1 MINRSTSNCFAFF
14 GNKALKSLLDDWLSD
29 HGWWS
34 LSCADPA
41 DIETVAGDAPPALI
55 IIDEISTRPVWR
67 DWVARLRTVDG
78 PLAGT
83 PILLVT
89 ADENMVGHGIS
100 AILPVPLAREATL
113 AILENWAG
121 ALNDHDFR
129 TLDNPHYRLV
139 RLGGRD
145 VANGLIARF
154 ADQLEQARAWL
165 DTPELEPRLPHQ
177 IAGLAGMLGYADI
190 SESWRA
196 IDGGDSFDSAAVRAQ
211 IDAVIA
217 RIQGRFSL
225 P

>member
-1 MINRSTSNCFAFF
+1 MINRCASNCFAFF
-14 GNKALKSLLDDWLSD
+14 GNKALKSLLDDWLPE
-29 HGWWS
+29 HGWRG

-41 DIETVAGDAPPALI
+41 ELEAMADAQPALI
-55 IIDEISTRPVWR
+55 IIDERSTRPAWR
-67 DWVARLRTVDG
+67 DWVARLRTLDG
-78 PLAGT
+78 PLAST
-83 PILLVT
+83 PILLV
-89 ADENMVGHGIS
+89 AEDEGLVGHGIS
-100 AILPVPLAREATL
+100 GVLPLPLVREAAL
-113 AILENWAG
+113 AIIENWAG
-121 ALNDHDFR
+121 ALDDHDFR

-154 ADQLEQARAWL
+154 AEQLEQARAWL
-165 DTPELEPRLPHQ
+165 DMPEQEPRLPHQ

-217 RIQGRFSL
+217 RIKGRFSQ